1 MSWACFF
8 FFFNPENF
16 LPLSFLLFGIVAVHS
31 LSHVRLLATSQTA
44 ACQAPLSFTIS
55 QSLLI
60 FMSIE
65 AVMLSNHLILCHLLL
80 LLSSVFPCIRMFS
93 SESALCVR
101 WQSIGA
107 SALASVLPTNIQGWF
122 PLGLTGLISLQFR
135 GLSKVFPAFESINSV
150 VLSLLYGPILISIQD
165 YLRKHSFDYN
175 GPCLAKWW
183 LCFWL
188 VIPIILGLD
197 PKDDIQNI

>member
-1 MSWACFF
+1 MSLLF

-107 SALASVLPTNIQGWF
+107 SALASVLPRNIQGWF

-135 GLSKVFPAFESINSV
+135 GLSRVFSSTIVQKHQFFGAQPSLWANSHIHTC
-150 VLSLLYGPILISIQD
+150 LLEKPKLWLDGL
-165 YLRKHSFDYN
+165 L
-175 GPCLAKWW
+175 LAKWC
-183 LCFWL
+183 LCFL
-188 VIPIILGLD
+188 ICCLGLL
-197 PKDDIQNI
+197 

>member
-1 MSWACFF
+1 MLWACFF

-16 LPLSFLLFGIVAVHS
+16 LPLSFLLFGIVAVQS

-65 AVMLSNHLILCHLLL
+65 AVMLSNHLILCHVLLL
-80 LLSSVFPCIRMFS
+80 WSSIFPCIRVFS

-150 VLSLLYGPILISIQD
+150 VLSLQFSYPYMTTWESIAFTIMDLVWQSD
-165 YLRKHSFDYN
+165 GS
-175 GPCLAKWW
+175 A
-183 LCFWL
+183 FWL
-188 VIPIILGLD
+188 VMPIILGLD